1 MKYKFVVDVMNE
13 VITQIG
19 EKEKQKFIRE
29 YKRMLRDGFYLAKSK
44 ETKLWISSNKF
55 IEKHTKQVLNQ
66 DEFLKNI
73 FIQV

>member
-1 MKYKFVVDVMNE
+1 MKYKFVDVMNE

-19 EKEKQKFIRE
+19 EAEKQKFIRE

-44 ETKLWISSNKF
+44 ETKLFITSNKF